1 MTIESFLVVIAP
13 LLLFVIGVLLI
24 PNIVNPKKI

>member
-1 MTIESFLVVIAP
+1 MTIESLLVIIAP
-13 LLLFVIGVLLI
+13 LLLFVFGVLVI